1 MKRGILSPTTALELL
16 EAQAATGY
24 ILDPANNGK
33 LTVDDA
39 FRKGLVGSEFREKL
53 LTAEKIA
60 TGFTDMLTGKVLTLQ
75 RVLQKRPDLKVMAVN
90 LLEVQAATGG
100 IIEPQAS
107 IRLPLKMAYEHNVI
121 DTDMFRI
128 LSGVGEQAKGF
139 HDPDTGDKISYK
151 DLLGK
156 CVCDSEFG
164 LSLLPVKE
172 KEKDRRPSSKSSV
185 RARKIIIIDPD
196 TKREMTVY
204 EAYRKGF
211 IDVHTYYK
219 LTEQEGEWK
228 ETVTIMPDGS
238 VSTLLMD
245 SKSGKEFN
253 IDDAL
258 AKGILTE
265 ASFKQYKEGSISV
278 SELAGMLSASAPV
291 HEVQPSSP
299 RSPQTGSSDVFVEY
313 GSLCSFN
320 DPTEETTP
328 VAGIL
333 DLHEKEYIT
342 IKEAMKRHLVD
353 GSTGQKLFEAQAC
366 TGGIIDPATGQRYS
380 LDEAVAKHLIDKIM
394 KERIQ
399 LAEKAFKGF
408 EDARNKT
415 VISTA
420 QAMKKGSLYTEAG
433 QRYLEVQY
441 LTGGLIEPGIKGRVP
456 IDEALRKGTISEV
469 MIKKLRNVYAY
480 AKYMI
485 CPKTKAK
492 ISYKEAMDRSKI
504 DAPTGLRF
512 LEASTLTSLGVS
524 AQQAIAVSGSSS
536 SFGSTSFFGS
546 GSSSVDSGGHSTGF
560 STHTFS
566 GQTSFSS
573 GQRVATSPT
582 MLSNESDH
590 FLGVG
595 SVSESS
601 KLLSDTEAPEMMMH
615 VAESDS
621 SRSLQPSCDGA
632 SHKVKAADGS
642 ANLFNSAGTY
652 RSPPLSSYAIS
663 HDHVDGSMLGNT
675 PEQLIEH
682 HHGHDYLTPPEKQ
695 NAEVKDDENVT
706 YYILKKSPPG
716 SPPNKM
722 SDTDFDSSKINV
734 TSVVYS
740 SGSLADYMAQPT
752 KENVIPAITD
762 VVNTLGVEGLSYGN
776 VSGSKTTSPSTQNL
790 KCVYSDEGLCIKASN
805 QHREDEPCAP
815 LDICESELYNQE
827 GKNVTGT
834 SQTIEGAPQSEKRS
848 YFEHEKGEKPSMS
861 ENSFYNFSWAQRW
874 QKEQGCLV
882 PQNELVE
889 CPRNGVAVYF
899 GLDKTL
905 LGDSDDDDLSCDNS
919 PKAQASCSVT
929 SLEQSREGHL
939 SKVDELLSW
948 VSGIGENLQSRR
960 AQSSGLSPS
969 SELLDQSCNEQQS
982 LVDQLSSQKDAVA
995 EAIRQT
1001 ELFLAQNGSKLSEE
1015 QKAEIQAKLD
1025 NLKQTY
1031 QQLCEQSAEELQQLH
1046 KEAQRKGNVAI
1057 AGIINQGTS
1066 EVFSIYHAVKK
1077 GLLDHETGL
1086 TLLETQVILSGL
1098 VDPRANQVISLK
1110 EALHR
1115 GLIDDHIHGRLEI
1128 IQLHRQAVS
1137 AIPLDRIHH
1146 LPVVTAVDTGQIPE
1160 AIGVKILEAQLATGG
1175 LIHKDFTDDLSLEKA
1190 SQLNLITPQFLSKLL
1205 ERNKTCQSLLDPNSL
1220 EKVSLSELLQRCIYH
1235 EETGQKLL
1243 PVGQTTAGIIC
1254 LKSGRKV
1261 SVLRAVHEGL
1271 IDRHVMLRLL
1281 ECQLFAGGIVDPR
1294 TGRRMT
1300 AEEAVNHN
1308 LIDHETMSS
1317 LLVQQVMSG
1326 GIVDPSCGQ
1335 RLSVDEAVAQNIISP
1350 TSALVVL
1357 ESLQAFRGLIWVES
1371 GELMPV
1377 STALHQD
1384 AISTDTALKVL
1395 ENRHYVA
1402 GLYVPEAGG
1411 VLSIKESAKRSVL
1424 DIAISDSLKGILVP
1438 DENPFLKQQP
1448 CQIQQDAS
1456 VGDAEEH
1463 GSEVDEE
1470 HLLLKYVLDHSYMD
1484 TKTGHRLIVMDAGV
1498 TCLTRGVIEGSH
1510 VEMDINE
1517 QTFSDE
1523 NLAREE
1529 NRVTELLPCEKESNK
1544 GEMPR
1549 ISSDAQDFT
1558 LSTDVDSQQH
1568 GSADEMGDMKVIE
1581 MCASLTKALSDVGNI
1596 DLCMKE
1602 KEESTAL
1609 TEKEASALSK
1619 DSGYRSVD
1627 ATEDNTILENVLS
1640 LSDEAIFNEEKHLEE
1655 MPLEGAEGNRKR
1667 SETDG
1672 NLTPMQNIESA
1683 FDQNRA
1689 DHDRGVVSEV
1699 DVAGGEVYVPKMH
1712 VDAEKDKTQ
1721 RIDLQNVGCSPNAE
1735 DVERKLKEHSDE
1747 DEREENVPRDDCLVE
1762 KETFHDVGQLA
1773 ETAVVVSEDGARQ
1786 SKDVRVSNIDEAEA
1800 LQKPVGLHIKQEK
1813 MPFEP
1818 PELTKSKNINSE
1830 LLKHTDDDDEKEYIT
1845 HDIKETTSE
1854 EIGNVLDLEDI
1865 FQSVVECS
1873 DTDEM
1878 SQDGESLHMISH
1890 PLREPEI
1897 ASNVFD
1903 DQTEPNDNISSNL
1916 ATDKWHGETTANIL
1930 QAHTE
1935 QTEANNGQSA
1945 MNFTTKDELNN
1956 VVNQELVKDVSG
1968 LQKMKTA
1975 VPSEAEL
1982 LLSADQMV
1990 NDDTR
1995 LSSGSVSS
2003 ESCQDDKHAVAI
2015 CSEAKP
2021 APALPAVEMVKKV
2034 GEEVMLLEIKGEE
2047 EERDTDAKVTE
2058 TDVVTGKF
2066 QTDNVVGPHK
2076 DDDTLFNSSGKCNL
2090 KDETV
2095 TVKAVD
2101 GSHVKGSMTHVEKVE
2116 SEDVNN
2122 EFGTCVPFEKDIA
2135 GVPSER
2141 PDGVVVEGA
2150 SGVVGECEKREQ
2162 MKATET
2168 TENYLEDTP
2177 VHVVDIEEL
2186 EQDQEQRRHETS
2198 EHEEGVSLTCEVEE
2212 QRGGDECSDEQP
2224 LTGEEVSFHEV
2235 VKHER
2240 HGVKSTDEECQ
2251 NRNNIHSPEMGQ
2263 GQVSVKPDDVKV
2275 VSETVSTAE
2284 VKQGQT
2290 GVQQT
2295 HEDSHTGQ
2303 DVSSDASQ
2311 QKRDTEK
2318 HDHDSES
2325 VKDVPSDASQQERDT
2340 VKHEDDSESVK
2351 DVPSDASQQE
2361 RDTVKH
2367 EDDSESVKDVPSDA
2381 SQQERDTVKHED
2393 DSESVKDVP
2402 SDASQQERDTAKQ
2415 EDVSQSVK
2423 DVPSDAS
2430 QQERDTEKH
2439 EDDSES
2445 VKDVPSDASQQER
2458 DTAKQEDDSESVKD
2472 VPSSD
2477 ASHQERDTAKQED
2490 DSESVNDLPSDAS
2503 QQERDTAKHEDYSE
2517 SVKDVPS
2524 DASQQE
2530 RDTVKHED
2538 DSESVKDVPSDA
2550 SQQERDTV
2558 KHEDDSE
2565 SVKDV
2570 PSDASQQERDTVKHD
2585 DDSESVKDVPSDASQ
2600 QERDTVKHEDDSESV
2615 KDVPSDASQQERDTA
2630 KHEDVS
2636 ESVKDVPSDASQQ
2649 ERDTVKHEDDSESV
2663 KDVPSDA
2670 SQQERDTEKHDD
2682 DSESVKDAPSDAS
2695 QQERDTVKHEDD
2707 SESVKDVPSDASQQE
2722 IDTVK
2727 QEDDSESVKDVPS
2740 DASQQERDTVKHEDD
2755 SESVKDVPSDAS
2767 QQERDT
2773 VKHEDDSESVKDV
2786 PSDASQQ
2793 ERDTVKQ
2800 EDVSQS
2806 VKDVPPDASQQER
2819 DTVKQ
2824 EDVSQSVKDVP
2835 SDASQQERDTDNHE
2849 DNSESVKDVPSDTS
2863 QQERDTVKHED
2874 DSESLRDVP
2883 SDASQQE
2890 RDTVKQ
2896 EDDSESV
2903 KDVPSDASQQERD
2916 TVKQEDDY
2924 ESVKDVPSDV
2934 SQQERDTEKHEDDSE
2949 SVKDVPSDA
2958 SQQKR
2963 DTEKHDDESESVKYV
2978 PSDASQQERDT
2989 EKHEDDSESVRDV
3002 PSDASQQERDTVKQE
3017 DDYESVKDVPSDASQ
3032 QERDTE
3038 KHEDDSESVR
3048 DVPSD
3053 ASQQERDTVKQEDDS
3068 ESVKDVPSDTS
3079 QQKRDTVKHEDDF
3092 ESVKDVLSDA
3102 SQQERDT
3109 VKHEDDSESVKDVPS
3124 DTSQQERD
3132 AAKQEDN
3139 SESVKD
3145 VPSDASQQER
3155 DTAKQEDDFESV
3167 KDVPSDASQQERDTV
3182 KHEDDSES
3190 VKDVPSDT
3198 SQQERDAAKQEDNSE
3213 SVKDVPSDASQ
3224 QERDTAKQ
3232 EDDFESVKDVPSD
3245 ASQQERD
3252 TAKQE
3257 DDSESVKDVPS
3268 DASQQER
3275 DTVKQEDDSESVKDV
3290 PSDASQQEQGM
3301 VKREDHDPHSE
3312 KDTFVSSANQQEQ
3325 DTLKK
3330 EYDHYRGEDPTSSA
3344 GQQKPEI
3351 IKPNAEKHD
3360 PFNVIELD
3368 ASYNANQQERDT
3380 LHHEDDDSQSAKD
3393 TPSPCA
3399 NRQEPD
3405 PVKYEGDSH
3414 GGRDISSNVSQQE
3427 RGTLKH
3433 DDDRPHSTD
3442 DTPPSEM
3449 IEQVQGQ
3456 LRVEPKDAS
3465 VSSGK
3470 VFAATEASK
3479 LEPTPLPLNDSLLD
3493 TGDTKEKPLDQ
3504 SLFQE
3509 VPVQAACQ
3517 IEEKLTPLEG
3527 DLSKNATAKDIQQE
3541 GGSNNVD
3548 IVIGKE
3554 ALPEP
3559 HSARDGRCERE
3570 DVTHDEGS
3578 VIDLEQVLEVR
3589 QQECSQ
3595 KLSDL
3600 ESWLDE
3606 ASSGLSNQDN
3616 LHELNDLQQQQLQH
3630 QMLQRDLATRA
3641 GEMEEMVRNTQRFLD
3656 ENRERLDP
3664 EFVAA
3669 VEKKLAGAKSKL
3681 GELQAEAQAKQR
3693 QLDASVSTAIKQK
3706 TEKLAAAEQLEENKD
3721 KIDQL
3726 LGWLS
3731 SLEEPQDEVDS
3742 RSAISEHDAM
3752 KAYHQQ
3758 VLAQQQGFLIA
3769 AQQSQAFL
3777 DKHGASLPPDEREKL
3792 ERNLANL
3799 RDRFEATLALAD
3811 GKWRLVQEMQDDAG
3825 KFGGECDEFEGWL
3838 DQAEGDMGELGR
3850 SAADPE
3856 SLRSVRRRHG
3866 SFSDDVVSHK
3876 GDLRYLSR
3884 SGQKVLGAIKAYE
3897 ELCAKVTD
3905 GPSGPSFNTDA
3916 IAVTIKDRLQQVN
3929 GRFGTLRAQCDDLG
3943 SQLVDR
3949 QEKYKHYQ
3957 EASSELVP
3965 WLQQAELAADKLKS
3979 DPVAATADGLQRQ
3992 LEEAKKLKEDVTAH
4006 KTAMQRFT
4014 RATEA
4019 LLATTGEPLTNQQ
4032 EIQNT
4037 LDDATRRYEEL
4048 SRSSAEHGERLE
4060 AALEQSVSLQDGL
4073 EKMLQW
4079 LEEAERQVEEEASGP
4094 VTSHSVRQMMT
4105 DNESLQEELKRKR
4118 GRMASMRE
4126 KIEGLLATA
4135 DPVTAADLKEKLRRL
4150 EERFETLD
4158 GRCQDKDANLGGLA
4172 EKMEVVERATERMG
4186 SLMAPGEKGFN
4197 MVDGGGGMDFSEM
4210 SRDVKWRSSEL
4221 SAESEKMEE
4230 LQKLA
4235 KELAEMEPSAA
4246 RDQMLEKINGILA
4259 EWHQLQEEVRE
4270 REAKVASFQLQLD
4283 DFRVLVESLR
4293 QWLTETEGRVPS
4305 DASTGAAESL
4315 QEHVQLVQSLL
4326 VEWEAKG
4333 PNVDDVKKQA
4343 EELEKLLATMVS
4355 ADAVTE
4361 SQVKSGSIPSS
4372 SPSVNGHSTSKELA
4386 TIQSDVSDVSGRY
4399 DELGHALR
4407 DRERAAASALER
4419 VEQVRGDADSLMG
4432 WLADKL
4438 QDVSGW
4444 SGAPSEGSA
4453 IKSEAERNKLLLS
4466 EIENNL
4472 PKVQA
4477 LRQQLRELL
4486 EKNPDSPEA
4495 DKWRSMLKELDDQWA
4510 AVHQSA
4516 SERQQQ
4522 LEESCGLL
4530 ETFRS
4535 LESQLSQW
4543 LMEKQLMMSVLGPL
4557 SIDPNMLA
4565 NQKQQVQ
4572 FMLKEF
4578 EARRPQYD
4586 QLNQAAQ
4593 GILGKGGENREA
4605 NERVAE
4611 QHAAVNGTWGD
4622 ITGQLSSRSDRI
4634 DKALE
4639 TSATY
4644 ADALRELSDKVSD
4657 LGAKLSKQGPL
4668 STQPEVVKRQLEE
4681 AGEIAGEIEL
4691 QKDQLEEAEYLC
4703 QELSDLVQEPYLQTE
4718 IRRRL
4723 GSVMVPFK
4731 ELEERAGDRMNQL
4744 QTALAS
4750 SQQFQ
4755 QMFDELRGWL
4765 DEQRGEQA
4773 TMPPISAK
4781 IDQLQAQLQQQS
4793 DFLKSLNQHAGTY
4806 HVVVAEG
4813 EALLQATQ
4821 PGAEKTALQTQLA
4834 SLKEHW
4840 EDLMKQAGDRHH
4852 RLQDALKKAQHYKQ
4866 LADELRPW
4874 VEDSEGKLT
4883 AIDKVSI
4890 DQTEVDRQLAG
4901 GKAMRQDVERR
4912 HSMLEALN
4920 TAADN
4925 LIDSCQVDEEMIRD
4939 EKAELNQRMDN
4950 LTENVLLRVEGLEEM
4965 AQRLKEFHD
4974 SQKDI
4979 QKKLDDAGQQI
4990 RSHDAMGNQAFN
5002 NKQLEKMKAYHE
5014 GMEAL
5019 APQVDYMH
5027 NFALGLVADASEGSD
5042 TSSVVQ
5048 LAEETRS
5055 SFDSALAGI
5064 TERCSVLDGRL
5075 QGVNRFQGHV
5085 RELFTSLTDLDDEL
5099 DTMGPTAR
5107 DVDTLQCQLEDL
5119 GSIQEKLL
5127 NLRDEIRK
5135 AGEGCTK
5142 MQENESGMDLQG
5154 VKREVETLKK
5164 QSGRLAD
5171 RTDAR
5176 QAELQET
5183 LAQVE
5188 DFHRKIQVLS
5198 QQLQAAE
5205 ATEDGQGPVA
5215 AELELINQQM
5225 ETFQSFQKGE
5235 VEPLQVSVQEL
5246 NTLGHGLVQSAAKSV
5261 ATQGLEHELEETNAC
5276 WNTLNKKVAER
5287 AVQLQRALLHCGK
5300 FQDALESL
5308 LSWLADTEELIAN
5321 QKPPSAEYKVVKAQ
5335 IQEQK
5340 LLALLL
5346 DDRKHSI
5353 EVIRKEGQQIADS
5366 ADAPDKEK
5374 ILKQL
5379 SSLGRRWEALT
5390 SKADARQKQLE
5401 GILVVAQQFHETLEP
5416 LSEWLSG
5423 TEKKLSN
5430 LEPIGTQAVKIQQ
5443 QISQHKSLE
5452 EDVNARSKPLHQ
5464 LLGLGQALKA
5474 SSGGG
5479 EREAVQ
5485 VQLEQVQAR
5494 YLETAERARR
5504 RGELLGQALA
5514 HARLFGDDEVELLNW
5529 LAEAQDRLA
5538 DMSPSDHQPDVLQAQ
5553 HDEHLSLHEEI
5564 VSRKQ
5569 TVDQAIK
5576 NGQNLLKQTT
5586 GDEILTIQEK
5596 LDGIKSRYAEITGS
5610 STRALKTLEKAL
5622 HLATKF
5628 HGTHRELNEWLGHAE
5643 SEMAT
5648 CDTRLAVGEQLTA
5661 MQDRVNTLHKDVME
5675 RRLTL
5680 DTVNE
5685 VSSALLELVPWR
5697 AREGLDRLVA
5707 DDNARYRVVSDAVA
5721 RKTDELDAAVQRS
5734 QQFEQTADNELAW
5747 VAETERK
5754 LRALGDVSLEQDT
5767 TTSQLQVQKAF
5778 TIDILRHKD
5787 SIDQLVKTGDELK
5800 VSCSEE
5806 EKAAMESK
5814 LASLLERYDVV
5825 SRLNTARLSQLERAQ
5840 LLSTQFWETY
5850 EELMPWL
5857 VETRESLGHLPPPSI
5872 EQETLRQ
5879 QQEELRQLRE
5889 SIAEHKPYVDK
5900 LKKIGPQLE
5909 ELSLSEGP
5917 ALREKYTG
5925 AERLF
5930 EAIRE
5935 DVRLR
5940 ALGLDEALSQS
5951 SQFHDKMD
5959 VMLEG
5964 LGRIIE
5970 RLRMPPPIP
5979 AEAEKIKEQ
5988 LAENKNIA
5996 LELEKLQPMFN
6007 LLKES
6012 GEELV
6017 GLSGGAEKELNAKAI
6032 KDKLGQMLSLW
6043 EEIQSRSEERE
6054 NRLLDVLDLAE
6065 RFWTDL
6071 GTMLATLK
6079 ETREYMQDLEELGV
6093 DPSLIKQ
6100 QEEYMLANKNDIDG
6114 FQEDLEILRYLG
6126 TNLISAC
6133 GEPDK
6138 PEVKKSIDEMNSSW
6152 DRLNKCWKDR
6162 MDKLE
6167 EAMKTAMQYQDALQ
6181 SMFDWVEN
6189 ATTEMENLPP
6199 VGTDL
6204 ETVKRQ
6210 MEDLK
6215 QLKTESYQQQIE
6227 MERLSHQGELMLKRV
6242 KEEENRMVIAGPL
6255 RDLKEQWETLD
6266 TKILSRQHKM
6276 EAALLAL
6283 GQFQH
6288 ALDELLTWLEHTEGL
6303 LEEQKPVA
6311 NEPKAIEIEL
6321 AKHHVLRNDVL
6332 AHQSTV
6338 GTVQRAGQ
6346 DLVLSSSGAE
6356 ASGLQGRL
6364 DDLAARWESVL
6375 SCTEQRQ
6382 AQLEGSLR
6390 KAQGFQ
6396 GEMDGLLQWLSDMEN
6411 QLSDTKPVGG
6421 LPETAKEQ
6429 LSTHMEMCEEY
6440 QVKHGLYTKVLEQCQ
6455 RMQNEQ
6461 SGEPTLKY
6469 GIQDLEHK
6477 WKIVG
6482 NKLNERRAKLETALK
6497 TAIEFHNSLQDFIG
6511 WLTQMENNLNTL
6523 SPASL
6528 ILDSVLFQI
6537 DEHKMLANEV
6547 NTHREQ
6553 IIELDKTGTHLKYF
6567 SQKQDVAL
6575 IKNLLLS
6582 VQARWEHI
6590 MQSTLERGRSL
6601 DDARKRAKQFHE
6613 SWTKLMDWLEG
6624 AEKGLDHELDCG
6636 NDPERIKLMLGR
6648 HKDIQKSLGAKQP
6661 IYDSTTR
6668 TGRTLKERATLVDD
6682 DQRLDNM
6689 LSELRDKWDT
6699 ICGKS
6704 VERQHKLEEAL
6715 LFSGQFAEALQVL
6728 IDWLYKVEPHLAEDQ
6743 PVHGDVALVM
6753 TLIDAH
6759 KVFQRELGKR
6769 ASSVNALKRSA
6780 RDLLDSSKSDASW
6793 VRAQMAELSARWDTV
6808 CKLSVSKQ
6816 ARLDDA
6822 LKQAEV
6828 FRTLVQSI
6836 MDVLAE
6842 AEKTLRFHGTL
6853 PDDEDSLRLLIAQH
6867 KEFTERLEAQRSEVI
6882 RAVSM
6887 GEAILAVCHPDSAS
6901 AIKQWIN
6908 IIRTRFEE
6916 VMTWARQ
6923 HQTRLEAALSELVSN
6938 SQLLEEMLAWLQ
6950 KAQEMLA
6957 QRDQETLPEQI
6968 ESLHYLISEHQGF
6981 MEEMMSKQPE
6991 MEQMTK
6997 SYKRKPSESH
7007 ALFDR
7012 TRGSTRK
7019 RGGSQSTAPAS
7030 PSQPLE
7036 TKNPRITLL
7045 FNRWR
7050 QVWLVALERQR
7061 KLQDALERLQ
7071 ELKEFENF
7079 DFDVWR
7085 KRYMQWMNHKKSR
7098 VMDFFRRMDKD
7109 QDGKITRQEFID
7121 GILSSRFPTNRLEMT
7136 AVADIF
7142 DRDGDGYIDYYE
7154 FIAALHPNKDAYRPI
7169 TDADK
7174 IEDEVT
7180 RQVAACKCT
7189 RRFQVEQIGE
7199 NKYRFYLGNQF
7210 GDSQQLRL
7218 VRILRSTVMV
7228 RVGGGWMA
7236 LDEFLV
7242 KNDPCRE
7249 QINWM
7254 WHFIKVHHHGNKMLR
7269 SESNSSITTQSA
7281 IAKGRTNLELREKFI
7296 LPEGASQSM
7305 TPFRMRGKRSRP
7317 SSRTASPTRA
7327 GFAHSHGHG
7336 HAYTP
7341 THNSGSCA
7349 TPPSSGSSNTPST
7362 PRQPSALS
7370 LSRNYDKPWLVN
7382 SKTSTPARPIGQDCE
7397 SPPFEVTPVQGSRLR
7412 PPGYLSGKSLH
7423 TGDDSLTSDSASE
7436 THPPCTLADSSR
7448 SPSRTSSAL
7457 GSRTGSRRG
7466 SESSELDAS
7475 ERSILQSDSEPRPA
7489 SRTGA
7494 RQTPKGSK
7502 IPTTNSA
7509 TKLGGPASSSAS
7521 SASKGAR
7528 R

>member
-1 MKRGILSPTTALELL
+1 MGNTCGCVREQKEELVVDPSKAPLDFDPAKDKDSSNRKRWKKWSKRQASSVKSQLS
-16 EAQAATGY
+16 QD
-24 ILDPANNGK
+24 LDPQAREAETPTQAFHPWQVGDVSNRSILPAENIDHVDMGMLKNPIVYPAERELAGYGREAEAIKKTLPMSGRDNSHLENCSSNNCVIEPTGGSELCRQEK
-33 LTVDDA
+33 LKPDSVSADRGSAEHVNNRFTTHESGSPSLQRDNEDDRIRPASSSVLASSSSEDKVDSNAPGLFRSGSAVFEQPVTDGLATDKRATVLVSHEHVSSELVDNGSGDASDLGEDDNPASADFERHLTFSCDEVLHINEDSLQDDETVGDLPSAAAGWARGQRVDDKA
-39 FRKGLVGSEFREKL
+39 RPREEGALKPVNSPSVVGKPASGINDSDHGGEVCQRHIHQSDVIKAVHRQEISEIQVTGQSEDMSAKEKL
-53 LTAEKIA
+53 LLWSQRMVEVYPAASCQNFSTAWRDGHLFNAIIHRHRPDLVDMEKVNIQSNRENLAQAFALAEKELGVTSLLDPEDIDVVSPDEKSIITYVSSLYDAMPVVPDVFNGISADEADLKWSEYQEMVKSLLLWISRQIEIMEDRTFPDDLEQLNALYAQFTHLKNTEFTTRLSEKHRIHELYKTLEGWFQSGRIKLPEKSHPNDVEREWSRLFKAMGERETTLRFEIARLEALQRLARTAEMDTSQCGDLLAKASSALQADSSRISSGQQPQSMAEIAQYLTETEVKISKLFVDIQSLREAKYLHSEQLYSRVLQLHEQLTSMRAEQGKLLGRVQQLLEDKARDAAASRAADAERVRTEDDSNLKYAHELLAWVEHSQLQIDSGDWGSDLPSVEANMESHKTLHRSIEDFRSSVEEA
-60 TGFTDMLTGKVLTLQ
+60 TANKSKLSSTVKAEYIGLVNSLEIKYTKLMNASRSRGRHLDSLHSFITRATKELIWLNQKEEDEVSYDWSEKNSSTAVKKEAYGEFMRELEERESNIKSIQESGEQLLADAHPGKQSIQAYIAAMQTQWNWVLQLCSCVETHLAENTAYFQFFQDAKEVEQQLNNLQDTIWRKYKCDKSTSLTRLENLLQDAIEEKEQLSSYKSRVNNLASRAKTVVQLKPRNPDSFLHGTIPIRAICDYKQLEITLHKNAECVLEDNSQRSRWKVISSSGSEAMVPSVCFSVPAPNREAIDLASRLEQLYHDIGTLWHQLYTNMQSVLSWHYFVSDIDVIRSWNTNMFRNISPEEHANVMHDLTVHYEEFLKNSRESEVFTPSELSQLERDFNFCRQHYEELLLTVEKEDQDETACRSLIAELQGVQQRLESCEERMVRMIRTPLDQDALQDNANRISEQERLHGDVEEVKAGLQRTSASCESVLGQSVAVPSQTQLRSEHAVTLQ
-75 RVLQKRPDLKVMAVN
+75 RMDQVYCLSSVYLEKLKTVDLVIKSVQDAEILVKTFETRLCEEERVPTDPQEIQRYKTILKQWRTEVDQQQDLFHSLEDEVQRARAVNEHMFRAHSERGPDVDRFKERADQLCERWHSVHSQIDARARELEGLQKQLGYYTETYVWLDSF
-90 LLEVQAATGG
+90 VQDATGLQ
-100 IIEPQAS
+100 ESLQSA
-107 IRLPLKMAYEHNVI
+107 KA
-121 DTDMFRI
+121 TDSR
-128 LSGVGEQAKGF
+128 S
-139 HDPDTGDKISYK
+139 
-151 DLLGK
+151 
-156 CVCDSEFG
+156 
-164 LSLLPVKE
+164 
-172 KEKDRRPSSKSSV
+172 
-185 RARKIIIIDPD
+185 
-196 TKREMTVY
+196 
-204 EAYRKGF
+204 
-211 IDVHTYYK
+211 
-219 LTEQEGEWK
+219 LTEQLHQQQNL
-228 ETVTIMPDGS
+228 V
-238 VSTLLMD
+238 V
-245 SKSGKEFN
+245 
-253 IDDAL
+253 
-258 AKGILTE
+258 
-265 ASFKQYKEGSISV
+265 
-278 SELAGMLSASAPV
+278 ELEKNLPKLN
-291 HEVQPSSP
+291 ECQEYSS
-299 RSPQTGSSDVFVEY
+299 QF
-313 GSLCSFN
+313 
-320 DPTEETTP
+320 
-328 VAGIL
+328 
-333 DLHEKEYIT
+333 
-342 IKEAMKRHLVD
+342 
-353 GSTGQKLFEAQAC
+353 C
-366 TGGIIDPATGQRYS
+366 TGVKDY
-380 LDEAVAKHLIDKIM
+380 EM
-394 KERIQ
+394 Q
-399 LAEKAFKGF
+399 LMTYRAMAEKAPVRKRMLQSSA
-408 EDARNKT
+408 DVT
-415 VISTA
+415 
-420 QAMKKGSLYTEAG
+420 G
-433 QRYLEVQY
+433 QQFME
-441 LTGGLIEPGIKGRVP
+441 
-456 IDEALRKGTISEV
+456 
-469 MIKKLRNVYAY
+469 LRN
-480 AKYMI
+480 
-485 CPKTKAK
+485 
-492 ISYKEAMDRSKI
+492 R
-504 DAPTGLRF
+504 
-512 LEASTLTSLGVS
+512 
-524 AQQAIAVSGSSS
+524 
-536 SFGSTSFFGS
+536 
-546 GSSSVDSGGHSTGF
+546 
-560 STHTFS
+560 
-566 GQTSFSS
+566 
-573 GQRVATSPT
+573 
-582 MLSNESDH
+582 
-590 FLGVG
+590 
-595 SVSESS
+595 
-601 KLLSDTEAPEMMMH
+601 
-615 VAESDS
+615 
-621 SRSLQPSCDGA
+621 
-632 SHKVKAADGS
+632 
-642 ANLFNSAGTY
+642 
-652 RSPPLSSYAIS
+652 
-663 HDHVDGSMLGNT
+663 
-675 PEQLIEH
+675 
-682 HHGHDYLTPPEKQ
+682 
-695 NAEVKDDENVT
+695 
-706 YYILKKSPPG
+706 
-716 SPPNKM
+716 
-722 SDTDFDSSKINV
+722 
-734 TSVVYS
+734 YS
-740 SGSLADYMAQPT
+740 SQITLARQNEKFIGD
-752 KENVIPAITD
+752 
-762 VVNTLGVEGLSYGN
+762 TLRR
-776 VSGSKTTSPSTQNL
+776 
-790 KCVYSDEGLCIKASN
+790 A
-805 QHREDEPCAP
+805 REDE
-815 LDICESELYNQE
+815 
-827 GKNVTGT
+827 
-834 SQTIEGAPQSEKRS
+834 
-848 YFEHEKGEKPSMS
+848 
-861 ENSFYNFSWAQRW
+861 
-874 QKEQGCLV
+874 
-882 PQNELVE
+882 
-889 CPRNGVAVYF
+889 
-899 GLDKTL
+899 
-905 LGDSDDDDLSCDNS
+905 
-919 PKAQASCSVT
+919 T

-960 AQSSGLSPS
+960 AQSSGLSPD

-1046 KEAQRKGNVAI
+1046 KEAQRK
-1057 AGIINQGTS
+1057 
-1066 EVFSIYHAVKK
+1066 
-1077 GLLDHETGL
+1077 
-1086 TLLETQVILSGL
+1086 
-1098 VDPRANQVISLK
+1098 
-1110 EALHR
+1110 
-1115 GLIDDHIHGRLEI
+1115 
-1128 IQLHRQAVS
+1128 
-1137 AIPLDRIHH
+1137 
-1146 LPVVTAVDTGQIPE
+1146 
-1160 AIGVKILEAQLATGG
+1160 
-1175 LIHKDFTDDLSLEKA
+1175 
-1190 SQLNLITPQFLSKLL
+1190 
-1205 ERNKTCQSLLDPNSL
+1205 
-1220 EKVSLSELLQRCIYH
+1220 
-1235 EETGQKLL
+1235 
-1243 PVGQTTAGIIC
+1243 
-1254 LKSGRKV
+1254 
-1261 SVLRAVHEGL
+1261 
-1271 IDRHVMLRLL
+1271 
-1281 ECQLFAGGIVDPR
+1281 
-1294 TGRRMT
+1294 
-1300 AEEAVNHN
+1300 
-1308 LIDHETMSS
+1308 
-1317 LLVQQVMSG
+1317 
-1326 GIVDPSCGQ
+1326 
-1335 RLSVDEAVAQNIISP
+1335 
-1350 TSALVVL
+1350 
-1357 ESLQAFRGLIWVES
+1357 
-1371 GELMPV
+1371 
-1377 STALHQD
+1377 
-1384 AISTDTALKVL
+1384 
-1395 ENRHYVA
+1395 
-1402 GLYVPEAGG
+1402 
-1411 VLSIKESAKRSVL
+1411 
-1424 DIAISDSLKGILVP
+1424 
-1438 DENPFLKQQP
+1438 
-1448 CQIQQDAS
+1448 
-1456 VGDAEEH
+1456 
-1463 GSEVDEE
+1463 
-1470 HLLLKYVLDHSYMD
+1470 
-1484 TKTGHRLIVMDAGV
+1484 
-1498 TCLTRGVIEGSH
+1498 
-1510 VEMDINE
+1510 
-1517 QTFSDE
+1517 
-1523 NLAREE
+1523 
-1529 NRVTELLPCEKESNK
+1529 
-1544 GEMPR
+1544 
-1549 ISSDAQDFT
+1549 
-1558 LSTDVDSQQH
+1558 
-1568 GSADEMGDMKVIE
+1568 
-1581 MCASLTKALSDVGNI
+1581 
-1596 DLCMKE
+1596 
-1602 KEESTAL
+1602 
-1609 TEKEASALSK
+1609 
-1619 DSGYRSVD
+1619 
-1627 ATEDNTILENVLS
+1627 
-1640 LSDEAIFNEEKHLEE
+1640 
-1655 MPLEGAEGNRKR
+1655 
-1667 SETDG
+1667 
-1672 NLTPMQNIESA
+1672 
-1683 FDQNRA
+1683 
-1689 DHDRGVVSEV
+1689 
-1699 DVAGGEVYVPKMH
+1699 
-1712 VDAEKDKTQ
+1712 
-1721 RIDLQNVGCSPNAE
+1721 
-1735 DVERKLKEHSDE
+1735 
-1747 DEREENVPRDDCLVE
+1747 
-1762 KETFHDVGQLA
+1762 
-1773 ETAVVVSEDGARQ
+1773 
-1786 SKDVRVSNIDEAEA
+1786 
-1800 LQKPVGLHIKQEK
+1800 
-1813 MPFEP
+1813 
-1818 PELTKSKNINSE
+1818 
-1830 LLKHTDDDDEKEYIT
+1830 
-1845 HDIKETTSE
+1845 
-1854 EIGNVLDLEDI
+1854 
-1865 FQSVVECS
+1865 
-1873 DTDEM
+1873 
-1878 SQDGESLHMISH
+1878 
-1890 PLREPEI
+1890 
-1897 ASNVFD
+1897 
-1903 DQTEPNDNISSNL
+1903 
-1916 ATDKWHGETTANIL
+1916 
-1930 QAHTE
+1930 
-1935 QTEANNGQSA
+1935 
-1945 MNFTTKDELNN
+1945 
-1956 VVNQELVKDVSG
+1956 
-1968 LQKMKTA
+1968 
-1975 VPSEAEL
+1975 
-1982 LLSADQMV
+1982 
-1990 NDDTR
+1990 
-1995 LSSGSVSS
+1995 
-2003 ESCQDDKHAVAI
+2003 
-2015 CSEAKP
+2015 
-2021 APALPAVEMVKKV
+2021 
-2034 GEEVMLLEIKGEE
+2034 
-2047 EERDTDAKVTE
+2047 
-2058 TDVVTGKF
+2058 
-2066 QTDNVVGPHK
+2066 
-2076 DDDTLFNSSGKCNL
+2076 
-2090 KDETV
+2090 
-2095 TVKAVD
+2095 
-2101 GSHVKGSMTHVEKVE
+2101 
-2116 SEDVNN
+2116 
-2122 EFGTCVPFEKDIA
+2122 
-2135 GVPSER
+2135 
-2141 PDGVVVEGA
+2141 
-2150 SGVVGECEKREQ
+2150 
-2162 MKATET
+2162 
-2168 TENYLEDTP
+2168 
-2177 VHVVDIEEL
+2177 
-2186 EQDQEQRRHETS
+2186 
-2198 EHEEGVSLTCEVEE
+2198 
-2212 QRGGDECSDEQP
+2212 
-2224 LTGEEVSFHEV
+2224 
-2235 VKHER
+2235 
-2240 HGVKSTDEECQ
+2240 
-2251 NRNNIHSPEMGQ
+2251 
-2263 GQVSVKPDDVKV
+2263 
-2275 VSETVSTAE
+2275 
-2284 VKQGQT
+2284 
-2290 GVQQT
+2290 
-2295 HEDSHTGQ
+2295 
-2303 DVSSDASQ
+2303 
-2311 QKRDTEK
+2311 
-2318 HDHDSES
+2318 
-2325 VKDVPSDASQQERDT
+2325 
-2340 VKHEDDSESVK
+2340 
-2351 DVPSDASQQE
+2351 
-2361 RDTVKH
+2361 
-2367 EDDSESVKDVPSDA
+2367 
-2381 SQQERDTVKHED
+2381 
-2393 DSESVKDVP
+2393 
-2402 SDASQQERDTAKQ
+2402 
-2415 EDVSQSVK
+2415 
-2423 DVPSDAS
+2423 
-2430 QQERDTEKH
+2430 
-2439 EDDSES
+2439 
-2445 VKDVPSDASQQER
+2445 
-2458 DTAKQEDDSESVKD
+2458 
-2472 VPSSD
+2472 
-2477 ASHQERDTAKQED
+2477 
-2490 DSESVNDLPSDAS
+2490 
-2503 QQERDTAKHEDYSE
+2503 
-2517 SVKDVPS
+2517 
-2524 DASQQE
+2524 
-2530 RDTVKHED
+2530 
-2538 DSESVKDVPSDA
+2538 
-2550 SQQERDTV
+2550 
-2558 KHEDDSE
+2558 
-2565 SVKDV
+2565 
-2570 PSDASQQERDTVKHD
+2570 
-2585 DDSESVKDVPSDASQ
+2585 
-2600 QERDTVKHEDDSESV
+2600 
-2615 KDVPSDASQQERDTA
+2615 
-2630 KHEDVS
+2630 
-2636 ESVKDVPSDASQQ
+2636 
-2649 ERDTVKHEDDSESV
+2649 
-2663 KDVPSDA
+2663 
-2670 SQQERDTEKHDD
+2670 
-2682 DSESVKDAPSDAS
+2682 
-2695 QQERDTVKHEDD
+2695 
-2707 SESVKDVPSDASQQE
+2707 
-2722 IDTVK
+2722 
-2727 QEDDSESVKDVPS
+2727 
-2740 DASQQERDTVKHEDD
+2740 
-2755 SESVKDVPSDAS
+2755 
-2767 QQERDT
+2767 
-2773 VKHEDDSESVKDV
+2773 
-2786 PSDASQQ
+2786 
-2793 ERDTVKQ
+2793 
-2800 EDVSQS
+2800 
-2806 VKDVPPDASQQER
+2806 
-2819 DTVKQ
+2819 
-2824 EDVSQSVKDVP
+2824 
-2835 SDASQQERDTDNHE
+2835 
-2849 DNSESVKDVPSDTS
+2849 
-2863 QQERDTVKHED
+2863 
-2874 DSESLRDVP
+2874 
-2883 SDASQQE
+2883 
-2890 RDTVKQ
+2890 
-2896 EDDSESV
+2896 
-2903 KDVPSDASQQERD
+2903 
-2916 TVKQEDDY
+2916 
-2924 ESVKDVPSDV
+2924 
-2934 SQQERDTEKHEDDSE
+2934 
-2949 SVKDVPSDA
+2949 
-2958 SQQKR
+2958 
-2963 DTEKHDDESESVKYV
+2963 
-2978 PSDASQQERDT
+2978 
-2989 EKHEDDSESVRDV
+2989 
-3002 PSDASQQERDTVKQE
+3002 
-3017 DDYESVKDVPSDASQ
+3017 
-3032 QERDTE
+3032 
-3038 KHEDDSESVR
+3038 
-3048 DVPSD
+3048 
-3053 ASQQERDTVKQEDDS
+3053 
-3068 ESVKDVPSDTS
+3068 
-3079 QQKRDTVKHEDDF
+3079 
-3092 ESVKDVLSDA
+3092 
-3102 SQQERDT
+3102 
-3109 VKHEDDSESVKDVPS
+3109 
-3124 DTSQQERD
+3124 
-3132 AAKQEDN
+3132 
-3139 SESVKD
+3139 
-3145 VPSDASQQER
+3145 
-3155 DTAKQEDDFESV
+3155 
-3167 KDVPSDASQQERDTV
+3167 
-3182 KHEDDSES
+3182 
-3190 VKDVPSDT
+3190 
-3198 SQQERDAAKQEDNSE
+3198 
-3213 SVKDVPSDASQ
+3213 
-3224 QERDTAKQ
+3224 
-3232 EDDFESVKDVPSD
+3232 
-3245 ASQQERD
+3245 
-3252 TAKQE
+3252 
-3257 DDSESVKDVPS
+3257 
-3268 DASQQER
+3268 
-3275 DTVKQEDDSESVKDV
+3275 
-3290 PSDASQQEQGM
+3290 
-3301 VKREDHDPHSE
+3301 
-3312 KDTFVSSANQQEQ
+3312 
-3325 DTLKK
+3325 
-3330 EYDHYRGEDPTSSA
+3330 
-3344 GQQKPEI
+3344 
-3351 IKPNAEKHD
+3351 
-3360 PFNVIELD
+3360 
-3368 ASYNANQQERDT
+3368 
-3380 LHHEDDDSQSAKD
+3380 
-3393 TPSPCA
+3393 
-3399 NRQEPD
+3399 
-3405 PVKYEGDSH
+3405 
-3414 GGRDISSNVSQQE
+3414 
-3427 RGTLKH
+3427 
-3433 DDDRPHSTD
+3433 
-3442 DTPPSEM
+3442 
-3449 IEQVQGQ
+3449 
-3456 LRVEPKDAS
+3456 
-3465 VSSGK
+3465 
-3470 VFAATEASK
+3470 
-3479 LEPTPLPLNDSLLD
+3479 
-3493 TGDTKEKPLDQ
+3493 
-3504 SLFQE
+3504 
-3509 VPVQAACQ
+3509 
-3517 IEEKLTPLEG
+3517 
-3527 DLSKNATAKDIQQE
+3527 
-3541 GGSNNVD
+3541 
-3548 IVIGKE
+3548 
-3554 ALPEP
+3554 
-3559 HSARDGRCERE
+3559 
-3570 DVTHDEGS
+3570 
-3578 VIDLEQVLEVR
+3578 QVLEVR

-3606 ASSGLSNQDN
+3606 ASSGLSTQDN
-3616 LHELNDLQQQQLQH
+3616 LHELDDLQQQQLQH

-3641 GEMEEMVRNTQRFLD
+3641 GEMEEMVRSTQHFLD

-3669 VEKKLAGAKSKL
+3669 VEKKLADAKSKL

-3850 SAADPE
+3850 SASDPE

-3916 IAVTIKDRLQQVN
+3916 IAITVKDRLQQVN

-4172 EKMEVVERATERMG
+4172 KKMEVVERATERMG

-4259 EWHQLQEEVRE
+4259 EWHQLQEEIRE
-4270 REAKVASFQLQLD
+4270 REATVASFQLQLD
-4283 DFRVLVESLR
+4283 EFRVLVESLR

-4305 DASTGAAESL
+4305 DASTGAAGSL
-4315 QEHVQLVQSLL
+4315 QDHVQLVQSLL

-4432 WLADKL
+4432 WLAGKL

-4611 QHAAVNGTWGD
+4611 QHAAVNDTWGD

-4901 GKAMRQDVERR
+4901 GKAMRQDVQRR

-4925 LIDSCQVDEEMIRD
+4925 FIDSCQVDEEMIRD

-4990 RSHDAMGNQAFN
+4990 SSHDAMGNQAFN

-5119 GSIQEKLL
+5119 GSIQEKLQ

-5171 RTDAR
+5171 RTDTR

-5188 DFHRKIQVLS
+5188 DFHHKIQVLS
-5198 QQLQAAE
+5198 QQLQSAE

-5610 STRALKTLEKAL
+5610 STRALKSLEKAL

-5787 SIDQLVKTGDELK
+5787 SIDQLVKNGDELK

-5840 LLSTQFWETY
+5840 LLSTQFWEIY

-5935 DVRLR
+5935 DVRQR

-6303 LEEQKPVA
+6303 LDEQKPVA

-6440 QVKHGLYTKVLEQCQ
+6440 RVKHGLYTKVLEQCQ

-6853 PDDEDSLRLLIAQH
+6853 PDDEDSLRLLISQH

-7019 RGGSQSTAPAS
+7019 RGGPQSTAPAS

-7242 KNDPCRE
+7242 KNDPCR
-7249 QINWM
+7249 
-7254 WHFIKVHHHGNKMLR
+7254 
-7269 SESNSSITTQSA
+7269 
-7281 IAKGRTNLELREKFI
+7281 AKGRTNLELREKFI

-7457 GSRTGSRRG
+7457 GSRPGSRTGSRRG

-7475 ERSILQSDSEPRPA
+7475 ERSILQSDGEPRPA